1 MYNLCSERCYPSN
14 HFHNRVALFGFD
26 DHNVPVRLKRPLLI
40 HRSTARFKRG
50 AGNLSARSTASF
62 LFLFFGVGR
71 AGSAAAQ
78 TANRTEGRK
87 TAVRQAGRQRRQR
100 RLTKGSHRDGNQINI
115 QPGCLFELCA
125 KADLEFRLTSSRL
138 LPRNKLESHQP
149 RCFVLLTWRSGGWVG

>member
-1 MYNLCSERCYPSN
+1 MAVGWRWVAVKQVYNLCSERCYPSN

-62 LFLFFGVGR
+62 LFLFFGMGR

-115 QPGCLFELCA
+115 QPGCLFELVC
-125 KADLEFRLTSSRL
+125 KS
-138 LPRNKLESHQP
+138 
-149 RCFVLLTWRSGGWVG
+149 